1 MSPTMPEPT
10 PGLYADS
17 CGTPYLASRHPKTG
31 WHLHKNPATTAP
43 ETAYSKPDF
52 SAAVNAGIFTFQP
65 DTI

>member
-1 MSPTMPEPT
+1 MPEPT
-10 PGLYADS
+10 PGLYADT

-31 WHLHKNPATTAP
+31 WHLHKHPTTTAP

-52 SAAVNAGIFTFQP
+52 SAAVNAGIFTFHP

>member
-1 MSPTMPEPT
+1 MPEPT
-10 PGLYADS
+10 PGLYKDS

-31 WHLHKNPATTAP
+31 WHLHKHPTTTAP
-43 ETAYSKPDF
+43 ETAYQKPDF